1 MEHTFRENAD
11 MGSILTFPFTGTQ
24 IEPRVLPYGGWLTDE
39 RLSLGFSANDIRAI
53 RRGKPIGAVLAQ
65 RERRTSAGSAGAG
78 QKCRFPDMDG
88 E

>member
-1 MEHTFRENAD
+1 

-39 RLSLGFSANDIRAI
+39 RLSSLGFSANDIRAI

-65 RERRTSAGSAGAG
+65 RERRSSAGSAGAG
-78 QKCRFPDMDG
+78 SEVQVSRHG
-88 E
+88 W